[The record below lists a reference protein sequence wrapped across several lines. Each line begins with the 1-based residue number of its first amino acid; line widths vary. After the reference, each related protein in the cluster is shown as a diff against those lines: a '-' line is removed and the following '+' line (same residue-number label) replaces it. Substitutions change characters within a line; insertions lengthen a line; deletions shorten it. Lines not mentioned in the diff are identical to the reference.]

1 MRALRSALPIT
12 HLTPHCTLTR
22 HLADYNSFLSPAAPP
37 SASCCFPFGVFSP
50 SPAAP
55 SSLSCCFPLSE
66 SLFSVLPL
74 PLLRRAASLS
84 LSHAAAWVGDP
95 IFITSTSEHDVCAR
109 GRMPRL
115 REVSRLRLRDAAR
128 LEGEGGQA
136 SHPAIGHRRSGHSGS
151 SGPLLRAS
159 SPGCGARHSTTAPRP
174 FRSSKSLRHLLRIS
188 GMAERAGWGRS
199 RFRPLARRLP
209 RTSTGRSA
217 FGPRNVLGLRSTS
230 PLASCRTTAPPANR
244 SGLPF
249 PAPHTGRSYRRTW
262 TRFGCWWSLTTLEPT
277 AGERR

>member
-37 SASCCFPFGVFSP
+37 PASCCFPFGVFSF

-55 SSLSCCFPLSE
+55 SSSSCCFPLSE

-136 SHPAIGHRRSGHSGS
+136 SHPAIGHRARGG
-151 SGPLLRAS
+151 GPATPGRAGPYS
-159 SPGCGARHSTTAPRP
+159 APRP
-174 FRSSKSLRHLLRIS
+174 PGAGQDTPLRPR
-188 GMAERAGWGRS
+188 GRS
-199 RFRPLARRLP
+199 VP
-209 RTSTGRSA
+209 RSRCAISCASQAWPRERGGAGRGSDPSRGG
-217 FGPRNVLGLRSTS
+217 FLGLRLGAAHLDLGTCSVCARLRRSRLAGLRRLRQTD
-230 PLASCRTTAPPANR
+230 LASR
-244 SGLPF
+244 SQLPIRGVRIGGL
-249 PAPHTGRSYRRTW
+249 GRASGVGGHLRR
-262 TRFGCWWSLTTLEPT
+262 
-277 AGERR
+277 